1 MVKDH
6 VVTVIKMFLQAES
19 SDEDDEEDEAPTRFF
34 FYSADCFVHL
44 FYNKNINDIYQQFI
58 ALTDN

>member
-1 MVKDH
+1 MVKDN

-34 FYSADCFVHL
+34 SFIPLIVL
-44 FYNKNINDIYQQFI
+44 FISSITKM
-58 ALTDN
+58 